1 MRSSRILH
9 SIYGCLTH
17 AYSPYFVSMFSILFS
32 QFRHQCP
39 AWNVNCMRILKR
51 FESFHWITFHQP
63 SWTHFTHW
71 IIHLIYQHFRY
82 QDVVVFSVWEKKE
95 TNSRRKSEGA
105 KWRDAGWESPRKT
118 ELKFDRRDFRL
129 LLCALLVDWNYT
141 SIYLWRFA
149 LLFKSERK
157 LKGVWMAR
165 CINQPAI
172 ITFVY

>member
-118 ELKFDRRDFRL
+118 ENSTVGIFDFYCAHFLWTEITRR
-129 LLCALLVDWNYT
+129 YT
-141 SIYLWRFA
+141 CGVLRFCS
-149 LLFKSERK
+149 K
-157 LKGVWMAR
+157 AR
-165 CINQPAI
+165 GNWKVFEWHA
-172 ITFVY
+172 V